1 MGQVKNPRRVGE
13 TEALAV
19 GTMIR
24 GSAQKL
30 NLVAQ
35 MIRGKKVGDA
45 LNILSFST
53 KAMAVDARKVLAS
66 AIANAENNHNLDVD
80 SLVVAEASVGKSITM
95 KRFAARARGRG
106 TRIEKPFSRLRIVVR
121 EASQESYVLWVRKL
135 PPSVCACRSTAPGT
149 AAGSR
154 KAPTMAGSSSRI

>member
-1 MGQVKNPRRVGE
+1 MGQAKNPRRVAE
-13 TEALAV
+13 NEALAV

-35 MIRGKKVGDA
+35 MIRGKRAEEA
-45 LNILSFST
+45 LNILTFSP
-53 KAMAVDARKVLAS
+53 KGMAVDARKVLAS

-106 TRIEKPFSRLRIVVR
+106 TRIEKPYSRLRIVVR
-121 EASQESYVLWVRKL
+121 EASQE
-135 PPSVCACRSTAPGT
+135 A
-149 AAGSR
+149 
-154 KAPTMAGSSSRI
+154 

>member
-1 MGQVKNPRRVGE
+1 MGQVKNPRRVAE
-13 TEALAV
+13 NEALAV

-35 MIRGKKVGDA
+35 MIRGKRAEEA
-45 LNILSFST
+45 LNILTFSP
-53 KAMAVDARKVLAS
+53 KGMAVDARKVLAS

-121 EASQESYVLWVRKL
+121 EASQE
-135 PPSVCACRSTAPGT
+135 A
-149 AAGSR
+149 
-154 KAPTMAGSSSRI
+154 